1 MIFKR
6 LSRNFVSVDLQ
17 EEKTTCI
24 KKSQGTNARKR
35 AAITALFSCIILI
48 PLV

>member
-24 KKSQGTNARKR
+24 KKSQGANARKR
-35 AAITALFSCIILI
+35 AAITALFLA
-48 PLV
+48 LFLFH